1 MISLHSVGG
10 DYSTMTDIL
19 RNDPLALY
27 TLLSSKYEE
36 VQKTIKNIQA
46 SGQGVEHLPSLG
58 EAVTEIERALT
69 RVVARL
75 NLEAEEEAAAR
86 LSAAEEE
93 IPDDAPAI
101 EEESGGD
108 DQFIAEDLA
117 EEEATDD
124 ATLDEE
130 GIDDPSLDEEESMDL
145 GEEDMG
151 SDAEPD
157 DAAISDAILEEPK
170 EEEEE
175 GPENPVAMTTKLRK
189 AMSDPAADIMDE
201 YAKKVYDSVITYF
214 ENLTKKALDLGKS
227 DSTDNVNSLR
237 ETLSSEVGRRG
248 LESVETNFGEWRQML
263 MKKIWKDVAG
273 MFEVPE
279 TEEETSS
286 DFPVEMPATPDSK
299 QPEIEPA
306 AVEPSPVTP
315 TEPEPEPMV
324 AAVGPISFTLKADF
338 RHAARKSV
346 NLI

>member
-75 NLEAEEEAAAR
+75 NLEAEEEAAR

-101 EEESGGD
+101 EEESGSD
-108 DQFIAEDLA
+108 DQFIAEDIA

-130 GIDDPSLDEEESMDL
+130 GIDDPSLDEEASDS
-145 GEEDMG
+145 GEEEMSP

-175 GPENPVAMTTKLRK
+175 GPENPVAMTTKLRR

-201 YAKKVYDSVITYF
+201 YAKKVYDSVMTYF

-248 LESVETNFGEWRQML
+248 LVSVESNFPEWRQML

-286 DFPVEMPATPDSK
+286 DFPVEMPATPDSA
-299 QPEIEPA
+299 QPEAEPA
-306 AVEPSPVTP
+306 AVAPSPVTP

-338 RHAARKSV
+338 RHAPRKSV
-346 NLI
+346 TLI